1 MERQLKAETQLV
13 HGAIG
18 YDKTTGAVSMPIYQS
33 ATFRHPALN
42 ETTGYD
48 YSRLQNPTR
57 EALEK
62 TIAIL
67 DNARHGFAFSSGMA
81 AITTVA
87 KLFATGDHLVISD
100 DLYGG
105 TYRLFEEIYA
115 KYGIETTYVN
125 ITDLDGV
132 ERSIKPNTK
141 AILFETP
148 TNPMLKVADI
158 ARLSAL
164 AKAHGALSIVDNTL
178 LTPYLQKPLDLGADI
193 AVYSA
198 TKFLAGHNDTLAGLI
213 TTNDDGIADA
223 LKLIQ
228 KSEGAVLAPFDSWLV
243 LRGIKTLAVRMDR
256 QQENAAAIAAF
267 LSAHPEVTKVYYT
280 GSGAVLSFSVR
291 DTAVVEQVLRKV
303 GVIYFA
309 ESLGGCETLITYPAV
324 QTHSAIPEDIRRRL
338 GVDDRLLRL
347 SVGIEHVGDI
357 IADLKQ
363 ALEREDA

>member
-1 MERQLKAETQLV
+1 MKRELNIETELV
-13 HGAIG
+13 HGASG
-18 YDKTTGAVSMPIYQS
+18 YDKTTGAVSIPIYQS

-57 EALEK
+57 EELEK

-81 AITTVA
+81 AISTVA
-87 KLFATGDHLVISD
+87 KLFKSGDHLIISD

-105 TYRLFEEIYA
+105 VYRLFEEIYSNF
-115 KYGIETTYVN
+115 GIETTYVD
-125 ITDLDGV
+125 ITDIDAV
-132 ERSIKPNTK
+132 TDNIKVNTR
-141 AILFETP
+141 ALFFETP
-148 TNPMLKVADI
+148 TNPMLKIADI
-158 ARLSAL
+158 EKLSEIAKSHNVL
-164 AKAHGALSIVDNTL
+164 AIVDNTL

-193 AVYSA
+193 ALYSA

-213 TTNDDGIADA
+213 TTNDDEIAEK

-243 LRGIKTLAVRMDR
+243 LRGIKTLAVRLDR
-256 QQENAAAIAAF
+256 QINNATKIAKF
-267 LSAHPEVTKVYYT
+267 LSNHPAVEKVYYT
-280 GSGAVLSFSVR
+280 DCGAVLSFSVKN
-291 DTAVVEQVLRKV
+291 AEIVKKVLKNV
-303 GVIYFA
+303 NLIYFA

-324 QTHSAIPEDIRRRL
+324 QTHSAIPEEIRNRL
-338 GVDDRLLRL
+338 GVDDKLLRL
-347 SVGIEHVGDI
+347 SVGIENVDDI

-363 ALEREDA
+363 ALESEDI